1 MPDESARA
9 RKRWVVVNVRAFGV
23 AQIAPSE
30 RERERHSY
38 IGKRDLNPAYLG
50 PPRRFGAHF
59 ISFQIPK
66 SYAIITTQRVIAL
79 LSSQSVLSRVVLL
92 PMRGGGA
99 PRTQEREREKRE
111 NLTKRIRRFFF
122 GLFFFLFF
130 LKIFSLFF
138 AFSFQSSLFSL
149 SLSCLSKE
157 RDKINGIKNVEHQH
171 HRGRRRGR
179 RGGRQK
185 APATGGGTP
194 TKRRLQRRDRERY
207 ASSVRDDRRG
217 GRARLCRDDAEH
229 RRAGNGTTIGDVI
242 HHHHHHHH
250 HHSAPRLLEECS
262 SCSPRARLFFLLSRV
277 TR

>member
-1 MPDESARA
+1 MNPRA
-9 RKRWVVVNVRAFGV
+9 R
-23 AQIAPSE
+23 E
-30 RERERHSY
+30 RDGLWSTCALLASRKSPRPREKERDTPTLE
-38 IGKRDLNPAYLG
+38 KENLNPAYLG

-66 SYAIITTQRVIAL
+66 SYAIITQRVIAL
-79 LSSQSVLSRVVLL
+79 LSQSVLLSRVVLL
-92 PMRGGGA
+92 PMRGGA
-99 PRTQEREREKRE
+99 PRTQERERKERE
-111 NLTKRIRRFFF
+111 NLTKRIRLLFWWS
-122 GLFFFLFF
+122 LFFFLNFF
-130 LKIFSLFF
+130 KFFPSFLRSVFFSRH
-138 AFSFQSSLFSL
+138 FSL
-149 SLSCLSKE
+149 SLSLALSSE
-157 RDKINGIKNVEHQH
+157 RDKSNGIKNVEHQHH

-194 TKRRLQRRDRERY
+194 TKRRLQRRDREGY

-242 HHHHHHHH
+242 HHHHHH
-250 HHSAPRLLEECS
+250 SAPRLLEECS